1 MRQPTHPF
9 ATLKVE
15 DDLLLPRVEVPHFKC
30 LVFFSRHGAEID
42 PIPKPEKVSYSSPRT
57 GRGERM
63 KLDGAQKEAYTGIAG
78 KHSTVEGAESPLR

>member
-30 LVFFSRHGAEID
+30 LVFLGSHNYKRGAEIEL
-42 PIPKPEKVSYSSPRT
+42 IPEPGRSPTAATENVQRRADET
-57 GRGERM
+57 
-63 KLDGAQKEAYTGIAG
+63 
-78 KHSTVEGAESPLR
+78 